1 MSIGRNIGVSIDP
14 NRTFDFKERDNL
26 SAQLEN
32 IENKAMKSFSMSVE
46 NDIVAIDADE
56 AGEAEVNSDV
66 IKQMNKLMKKN
77 GKLKIY

>member
-1 MSIGRNIGVSIDP
+1 
-14 NRTFDFKERDNL
+14 
-26 SAQLEN
+26 
-32 IENKAMKSFSMSVE
+32 MKSFSVSVE